1 MGHIPYLRQ
10 WAYIRGGGAYKR
22 SNNKIKNC
30 MCLQAGYLYTGG
42 RGALIYQVLRYFVL
56 YFSSYC
62 KLFFRAQVSDNLIAI
77 AITES
82 NRISYGFIC
91 SIRHRTLQF
100 LTCQIKSLYEFPLSS
115 LKLFVKSF
123 EKEETENTY
132 Q

>member
-1 MGHIPYLRQ
+1 MGLYTG
-10 WAYIRGGGAYKR
+10 GGGAYKR

-30 MCLQAGYLYTGG
+30 MCLQAGYLNTGG
-42 RGALIYQVLRYFVL
+42 GGGGALIYWVLRYFVL
-56 YFSSYC
+56 YFSLYC

>member
-1 MGHIPYLRQ
+1 MG
-10 WAYIRGGGAYKR
+10 
-22 SNNKIKNC
+22 
-30 MCLQAGYLYTGG
+30 LYTGG
-42 RGALIYQVLRYFVL
+42 GGHINGVIIKLKTACAYKRDTYTRGEVGGGALIYRVLRYFVL
-56 YFSSYC
+56 YFSLYC

-100 LTCQIKSLYEFPLSS
+100 LNCQIKSLYEFPLSS